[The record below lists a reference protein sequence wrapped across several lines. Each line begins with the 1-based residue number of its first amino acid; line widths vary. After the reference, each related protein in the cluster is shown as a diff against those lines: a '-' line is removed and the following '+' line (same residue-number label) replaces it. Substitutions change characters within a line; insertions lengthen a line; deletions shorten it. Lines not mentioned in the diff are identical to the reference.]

1 MAEIQ
6 FKTSEDIDAGMI
18 TITIEQRIKSG
29 SQFDG
34 VAPSL
39 STEPAGERDFVPFFD
54 TEDGVFRLK
63 NPGPTTTPGTLDEG
77 DHGGLFSFS
86 HTQPCGVMQFLAD
99 LGSSITWTLNLVLK
113 DGKTIVLHT
122 DTGRYITLIPYGDHR
137 VIINPKEKLQLVTS
151 GATVAMWARAYVR
164 LEQPQGL

>member
-1 MAEIQ
+1 MSEIQ
-6 FKTSEDIDAGMI
+6 YKSSDQVEVGMI
-18 TITIEQRIKSG
+18 SITVEQRIRAS

-34 VAPSL
+34 LDPSL

-54 TEDGVFRLK
+54 TDDGVFRLK
-63 NPGPTTTPGTLDEG
+63 NPGPTTPAGTIAEG
-77 DHGGLFSFS
+77 NHGGLFSFS

-99 LGSSITWTLNLVLK
+99 LGSSITWTLQLVLK

-122 DTGRYITLIPYGDHR
+122 DTGRYITLIPYGEHR
-137 VIINPKEKLQLVTS
+137 LIINPTEKVQLITTA
-151 GATVAMWARAYVR
+151 ATAAMWARMYVR